1 MTGFNWGNWSPQQKA
16 ERDRAEMS
24 LLMEQAAFA
33 AAQASGAA
41 GGGGGTPPNWIT
53 VTDTAYLYPIQYIEE
68 GLDLTQAAVTRSG
81 NQIITPT
88 IADMDALFYDIWY
101 RTQQALPHPTIQG
114 GGGFSCAV
122 GTRLTGSFNEIEFR
136 LSTGQLIMVWQEVT
150 QVTDQED
157 LPNSGASPQGTV
169 AYVPIWVDGDGN
181 GVAGTIT
188 EAAIGNFDP
197 LRVVKI

>member
-53 VTDTAYLYPIQYIEE
+53 VTDTAYLYPMVNIQEA
-68 GLDLTQAAVTRSG
+68 LADTQLTVVR
-81 NQIITPT
+81 
-88 IADMDALFYDIWY
+88 
-101 RTQQALPHPTIQG
+101 QG
-114 GGGFSCAV
+114 GDFIFRSLADIDTFWYEMWEKTSFDNPANNPGYSLGV
-122 GTRLTGSFNEIEFR
+122 GTRLTGSFNTIYFKLGNR
-136 LSTGQLIMVWQEVT
+136 QTIAILQEVT
-150 QVTDQED
+150 QTTDQD
-157 LPNSGASPQGTV
+157 SLPQGVGGDSPQGTV
-169 AYVPIWVDGDGN
+169 GYIPIWVDFDGN
-181 GVAGTIT
+181 GVPGTVT
-188 EAAIGNFDP
+188 DTVSGNIDP